1 MLMHNPYVQI
11 QGNAGIRFELVN
23 RDALNK
29 KEYTPVIQVEKPGEI
44 TNVELIF
51 QLKVDGSQGY
61 YIHNGICTND
71 FVRIYRLGEQEK
83 TVSRDFIIFSNQE
96 HTEINCFAFTSFHKY
111 YTDFSVTKKEFRI
124 RYQLEKK
131 RLEKGSYL
139 LESFLWVEE
148 MTPDIFLEYYASVL
162 QEKYQITLPKNCPI
176 GWSSWSCVY
185 DSVDEQMVRK
195 EAKLLKKLVGEE
207 LKTVIQIDDG
217 WQTEMTFSASVS
229 ERKETFPSGMK
240 NLKEYLDG
248 MDCELGL
255 WIAPTMMDD
264 RCSNYKRL
272 DSMNL
277 RDKDGNVHASFGP
290 DLALA
295 GEVVGNVYPLDL
307 EQGEVLQ
314 KLFHDFQRMKEEY
327 GAVYFKLDFLIR
339 SLLRATP
346 GNEDRITYQ
355 KSYSIEAY
363 QEAMS
368 VIRKAVGEDSF
379 LMACGAPIGESIG
392 IFNAIRVSPDITWDQ
407 EAAGHPG
414 YWKLIEWNS
423 QNIFMRSFYQG
434 KVFYID
440 PDALVVRDKILM
452 KDDFAPTFEEAKVWA
467 TSVAL
472 SGGTIM
478 VNERLEELAEERI
491 GILKRVLNGQRI
503 TARPVDYLEYP
514 LITQVYA
521 KLDTNKILVAVYNW
535 EEVENTAQIDLLRL
549 GIEACNVYDCWE
561 EKELGEAKERFLIT
575 AQAPHSVRV
584 LLFRRK
590 EFATTKKMEC
600 VRSK

>member
-1 MLMHNPYVQI
+1 MLMLNPYVQVKSD
-11 QGNAGIRFELVN
+11 AGVRFELMNHQV
-23 RDALNK
+23 LGT
-29 KEYTPVIQVEKPGEI
+29 KEYTPIIQVVKPGCI
-44 TNVELIF
+44 SSVELVF
-51 QLKVDGSQGY
+51 QLQFDGTQGY

-71 FVRIYRLGEQEK
+71 FVRIYKLGEEDK
-83 TVSRDFIIFSNQE
+83 TVSRDFIIFSNLE
-96 HTEINCFAFTSFHKY
+96 HTEINCFAFTSFQKY
-111 YTDFSVTKKEFRI
+111 YTDFCVTQKEFRI
-124 RYQLEKK
+124 RYQLEGK
-131 RLEKGSYL
+131 RVEEGSYQ
-139 LESFLWVEE
+139 LESFLWEE
-148 MTPDIFLEYYASVL
+148 AMTPDTFLEHYASFL
-162 QEKYQITLPKNCPI
+162 QEKYQITLPQKRPV

-195 EAKLLKKLVGEE
+195 EAKLMKEVWGEE
-207 LKTVIQIDDG
+207 TLIQIDDG

-229 ERKETFPSGMK
+229 ERKDTFPSGMK
-240 NLKEYLDG
+240 KLKDFLEDIN
-248 MDCELGL
+248 CNLGL
-255 WIAPTMMDD
+255 WLAPTVMDD
-264 RCSNYKRL
+264 RCSNYKYL

-277 RDKDGNVHASFGP
+277 RDQQGNVHAAFGP
-290 DLALA
+290 DMALA
-295 GEVVGNVYPLDL
+295 GEVVGNVYPLNL

-314 KLFHDFQRMKEEY
+314 KLFQDFKRMKDEY

-355 KSYSIEAY
+355 KRYSVEAY
-363 QEAMS
+363 QVAMS
-368 VIRKAVGEDSF
+368 VIRKAVGDDSF

-392 IFNAIRVSPDITWDQ
+392 LFNAIRVSPDITWDK

-452 KDDFAPTFEEAKVWA
+452 RDDFAPTLEEAKVWA

-478 VNERLEELAEERI
+478 VNERLEELTEERLQ
-491 GILKRVLNGQRI
+491 ILKRVLNGQRV

-521 KLDTNKILVAVYNW
+521 KLDASRLLVAVYNW
-535 EEVENTAQIDLLRL
+535 EEKEREAQIDLARL
-549 GIEACNVYDCWE
+549 GMRETCRVYDCWE
-561 EKELGEAKERFLIT
+561 ERELGETKETFLIPV
-575 AQAPHSVRV
+575 QVPHSVRV
-584 LLFRRK
+584 LLFH
-590 EFATTKKMEC
+590 KK
-600 VRSK
+600 